1 MQSLLSLMHLQLC
14 YLSLAAK
21 DVILQDKN
29 AINCT
34 VMITGKWLQV
44 GIKNY
49 LISQNSVTLLG

>member
-1 MQSLLSLMHLQLC
+1 MHLQLC
-14 YLSLAAK
+14 FLSLAAK